1 MTPEPDPVYADAR
14 LAELYDLFDGRRDD
28 LDLYEEIAA
37 ELGAQRVLDVG
48 CGTGALALRL
58 QARNIDVVG
67 VDPAAAS
74 IDVARTKPGAQEI
87 AWVVGD
93 ATSIATAD
101 HEVFDL
107 AVSTGNVVQGIVAH
121 DDWVNTLSAL
131 HNVVRPGGHFV
142 FETRIPER
150 RAWEG
155 WTPEASRQH
164 GVTADGRPVETW
176 NEVVDVDLPLVTFEA
191 TFTFPDEQ
199 VVSTSV
205 LRFRSQE
212 EVVEDLERAGF
223 VVRSIRDAP
232 DRPDREWVFVA
243 ERVDLP

>member
-1 MTPEPDPVYADAR
+1 M
-14 LAELYDLFDGRRDD
+14 
-28 LDLYEEIAA
+28 
-37 ELGAQRVLDVG
+37 
-48 CGTGALALRL
+48 
-58 QARNIDVVG
+58 
-67 VDPAAAS
+67 
-74 IDVARTKPGAQEI
+74 
-87 AWVVGD
+87 
-93 ATSIATAD
+93 
-101 HEVFDL
+101 
-107 AVSTGNVVQGIVAH
+107 
-121 DDWVNTLSAL
+121 
-131 HNVVRPGGHFV
+131 VRPGGHFV

-164 GVTADGRPVETW
+164 GTTADGHPVETW

-191 TFTFPDEQ
+191 NFEFPNGQ

-212 EVVEDLERAGF
+212 EVTGDLDRAGF

-232 DRPDREWVFVA
+232 DRPGREWVFVA